1 MPNNNAPSI
10 LSIVV
15 IIVGLTILLCVGGMI
30 YLVGQDRAI
39 PGTLETITVAGITGL
54 LGLLAPSRDVT

>member
-1 MPNNNAPSI
+1 MTTRPVSI
-10 LSIVV
+10 LSLVV
-15 IIVGLTILLCVGGMI
+15 IIVGLAVLLSVGGMI

-39 PGTLETITVAGITGL
+39 PGTLETIVVAGITGL